1 MSFNLNRRTL
11 LKSSLAAGAFAL
23 GPRYAFGAAPLKVG
37 FVYPSP
43 IGDFGWSYRHELGRQ
58 AVEEEFGDAVETTFV
73 ENVAEGPDSERII
86 ERLARSGH
94 DLIFTCSFGYMN
106 PTLSVAKKFP
116 NVKFENNTGYKTAE
130 NVSAYNARFHE
141 GRSVFGTI
149 AGNMT
154 KSGVVGYIG
163 SFPIP
168 EVIMGI
174 NAFTLSAQKVRPDIQ
189 VKVIWVNKW
198 FDPGIEADAAKTLID
213 GGADF
218 ITQHTN
224 STSPCQV
231 AQERDAFCFG
241 QDSDMSQFAP
251 DRHLTGIVNNWGPYY
266 VRRVRDVLENRWTS
280 VSSWDGIREGIVQLA
295 PFNPGMPDEIRRA
308 AEATKTSIA
317 DGSLHPFTGPIVN
330 RDGVEV
336 VSAGQV
342 LADKD
347 IHSMNWFVR
356 GVIGN
361 LPT

>member
-1 MSFNLNRRTL
+1 MSQYLNRRTL
-11 LKSSLAAGAFAL
+11 LKTSLAAGAFAC
-23 GPRYAFGAAPLKVG
+23 GTRFSFGAAPLKVG

-58 AVEEEFGDAVETTFV
+58 AVVEEFGDAVETTFV
-73 ENVAEGPDSERII
+73 ENVAEGADSERII

-94 DLIFTCSFGYMN
+94 SLIFTCSFGYMN
-106 PTLSVAKKFP
+106 PTISVAKKFP
-116 NVKFENNTGYKTAE
+116 KVKFENNTGYKTAE

-141 GRSVFGTI
+141 GRTVFGTI

-154 KSGVVGYIG
+154 KTGVVGYIG

-174 NAFTLSAQKVRPDIQ
+174 NAFALSAQKVRPDIQ

-198 FDPGIEADAAKTLID
+198 YDPGIEADAAKVLID

-231 AQERDAFCFG
+231 SQERGAYCFG

-251 DRHLTGIVNNWGPYY
+251 DSHLTGIVNNWGPYY
-266 VRRVRDVLENRWTS
+266 VRRVRDVLEGRWSS
-280 VSSWDGIREGIVQLA
+280 VSSWDGLAEDVVQLA
-295 PFNPGMPDEIRRA
+295 PFNPNLPEDVRAA
-308 AEATKTSIA
+308 AEATKASIA
-317 DGSLHPFTGPIVN
+317 DGSLHPFTGPITN
-330 RDGVEV
+330 RDGVEIL
-336 VSAGQV
+336 SAGKV
-342 LADKD
+342 LSDKE
-347 IHSMNWFVR
+347 IHSMNWFVN
-356 GVIGN
+356 GVVGN
-361 LPT
+361 LPS